1 MHERTTPH
9 YSLVCPVCDCR
20 VVDDGR
26 ILDCPN
32 SHPAGLLKTDYLEK
46 TFEPSDE
53 YSGIYRYHKWL
64 PISRTFPD
72 TSRPIVYRSDRLASL
87 LGLRELWIAFNGYWP
102 QMGATLDTATF
113 KEFEAYTVLSR
124 LQHNKERLVVTSAGN
139 TAAAFA
145 TLCSRHQIPVLIIV
159 PAAALKNIKVHEPL
173 HPCVKVI
180 AIEAA
185 DYYDAISLGD
195 AVSDLPGFHSEGGT
209 RNVGRRDG
217 LGTVLLSAVE
227 SIGGLPDYYF
237 QAIGSGAG
245 AIATHEA
252 ASRIRQASGS
262 TERLPRLM
270 LAQNS
275 PFTPVLRAWRS
286 GRRTTVPSSED
297 QDRLEISQVCAPELT
312 NRRPPYSLRGGLHDA
327 LIESSGD
334 VFAISNS
341 SAQDATRAF
350 YEVEGIDI
358 EPASGVAVASL
369 RSAVM
374 SGKVDRHAR
383 VLLNIT
389 GGGRAQMARKFDLEQ
404 VTPDLIVQRHELQ
417 PSESLAR
424 VLGDISELLN

>member
-1 MHERTTPH
+1 MSH
-9 YSLVCPVCDCR
+9 YSLVCSVCNCR
-20 VVDDGR
+20 LTDDGR
-26 ILDCPN
+26 TLDCPETH
-32 SHPAGLLKTDYLEK
+32 SPGLLRTDYSEK
-46 TFEPSDE
+46 YFEPSDD

-64 PISRTFPD
+64 PISRTFPNA
-72 TSRPIVYRSDRLASL
+72 SRPIVYRSNQLASL
-87 LGLRELWIAFNGYWP
+87 LGLHELWIAFNGYWP
-102 QMGATLDTATF
+102 ERDATLDTATF

-124 LQHNKERLVVTSAGN
+124 LKDDTERLVVTSAGN
-139 TAAAFA
+139 TAVAFA
-145 TLCSRHQIPVLIIV
+145 TLCSRYQIPVLVIV
-159 PAAALKNIKVHEPL
+159 PEVALKNIKVHEPL
-173 HPCVKVI
+173 HPCVNII
-180 AIEAA
+180 AIDGA

-195 AVSDLPGFHSEGGT
+195 AVSNLPGFHSEGGT

-252 ASRIRQASGS
+252 ASRIGQASGGR
-262 TERLPRLM
+262 ERLPRLM

-327 LIESSGD
+327 LMESSGD

-350 YEVEGIDI
+350 CEVEGIDI
-358 EPASGVAVASL
+358 ELAAGVAVASL

-374 SGKVDRHAR
+374 SGKVERHAK

-389 GGGRAQMARKFDLEQ
+389 GGGRAQMARKLDLEQ
-404 VTPDLIVQRHELQ
+404 VTPDLIIQRKELQ
-417 PSESLAR
+417 ASGGLAR
-424 VLGDISELLN
+424 VLGDISKLIN